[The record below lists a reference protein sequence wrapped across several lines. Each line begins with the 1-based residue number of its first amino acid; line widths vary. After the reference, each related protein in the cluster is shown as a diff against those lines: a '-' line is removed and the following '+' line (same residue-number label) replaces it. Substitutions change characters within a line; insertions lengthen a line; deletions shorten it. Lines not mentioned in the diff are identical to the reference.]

1 MTRILI
7 VDDRPE
13 NLLALAAVL
22 ESVPAEIVTASSG
35 EEALRRLLE
44 GDYAV
49 VLLDVQMPG
58 MDGFEVAEYA
68 KRLER
73 TRYTPIIFLTARD
86 ADAENVVRGYETGA
100 VDFVVKPYEP
110 AILRSKV
117 AVFVELHEKT
127 VALEASERRFK
138 TAFEDAPIGIGL
150 LGLDGRWLAVN
161 RALCEIAGRPA
172 HAARAQRLAR
182 PARPR
187 RGRRAAAPRGG
198 APRPL
203 GGVPLPTRGRRHRG
217 RCWSAPRR
225 STTATAACCTT
236 W

>member
-58 MDGFEVAEYA
+58 MDGYEVAEYA

-86 ADAENVVRGYETGA
+86 ADAENVSRGYETGA

-138 TAFEDAPIGIGL
+138 TAFEDAPIG
-150 LGLDGRWLAVN
+150 
-161 RALCEIAGRPA
+161 
-172 HAARAQRLAR
+172 
-182 PARPR
+182 
-187 RGRRAAAPRGG
+187 
-198 APRPL
+198 
-203 GGVPLPTRGRRHRG
+203 
-217 RCWSAPRR
+217 SAC
-225 STTATAACCTT
+225 SVSTAAGSPSTARCARSPGGPPHVLVHGDWRDLLDPSTA
-236 W
+236 